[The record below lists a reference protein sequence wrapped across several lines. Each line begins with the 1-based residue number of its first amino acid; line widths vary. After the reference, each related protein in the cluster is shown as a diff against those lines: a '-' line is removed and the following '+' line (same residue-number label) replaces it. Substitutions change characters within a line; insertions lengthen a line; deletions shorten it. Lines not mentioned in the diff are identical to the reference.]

1 MNEQTR
7 PSNKGFYLSCIPFLT
22 LLLSMPVSA
31 AEVTAKPG
39 SYCPGTDILLVVA
52 EELSSS
58 LDFAMRSRAAQ
69 VDGDFTQAANT
80 LNSAGTTL
88 HLAASRGAA
97 ARTILLI
104 DAIIEAKAGENYA
117 QTLTW
122 FPLLR
127 TSLLTLPDQATVR
140 SANDYI
146 ASAQDIMQGDKSGD
160 PIDALKK
167 ARHTL
172 ACDGLDIPLQ
182 AAMQAQEGLAKVLD
196 KVTKATA
203 YDTLIESLRNALS
216 YTLENSGQ

>member
-1 MNEQTR
+1 MNFLTR
-7 PSNKGFYLSCIPFLT
+7 PTDKGLLLRCMPFLV
-22 LLLSMPVSA
+22 LLLSMPISA

-52 EELSSS
+52 EELSTS

-69 VDGDFTQAANT
+69 VDGDLTQATNT

-104 DAIIEAKAGENYA
+104 DAIIEAKTGENYA

-122 FPLLR
+122 FPLLQ
-127 TSLLTLPDQATVR
+127 TSLVTLPDQATVR

-146 ASAQDIMQGDKSGD
+146 ASAQDIMQGDKGGD

-172 ACDGLDIPLQ
+172 ACDGLDIPFQ
-182 AAMQAQEGLAKVLD
+182 AAMQAQEALIKMLD
-196 KVTKATA
+196 KDTKATA

-216 YTLENSGQ
+216 YTLENSSQ